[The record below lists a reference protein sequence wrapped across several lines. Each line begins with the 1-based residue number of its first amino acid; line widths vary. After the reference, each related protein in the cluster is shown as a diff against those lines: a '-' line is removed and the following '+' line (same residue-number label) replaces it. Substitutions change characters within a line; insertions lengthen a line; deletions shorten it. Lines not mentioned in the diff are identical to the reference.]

1 MARTM
6 FRENYRSSIRKGT
19 LIRPMPESTPMT
31 STSKEERHL
40 AEKTSLAQKRV
51 LALTF
56 WAPRMVL
63 EPREPLELLEL
74 ELLAPMALRE
84 LLALTVLRP
93 VLELLE

>member
-6 FRENYRSSIRKGT
+6 SREKYRSSIRKGT
-19 LIRPMPESTPMT
+19 LTRPMPESTPMT

-40 AEKTSLAQKRV
+40 AEKTSLEQRRV
-51 LALTF
+51 LARTS

-63 EPREPLELLEL
+63 EPPEPL
-74 ELLAPMALRE
+74 ELLAPMVLRE